1 MARSKRVKD
10 KRKYGNLYPRRLQ
23 DSPFVANLR
32 SGILHRKNCY
42 WGQMILDLYQTD
54 FIGITDAR
62 KLASEGVKYA
72 DKTLGGIHNEE

>member
-42 WGQMILDLYQTD
+42 WGQLILDLYQMDFNSTD
-54 FIGITDAR
+54 EAKETGFRGCKICRPGKR
-62 KLASEGVKYA
+62 
-72 DKTLGGIHNEE
+72 LGGNI